1 MGGDESTGSCC
12 QERISQQK
20 EGMAKCSVVY
30 LWLDKTAD
38 TNRRGRFPFL
48 SSDGL
53 KAIKKACFG
62 EEVHNPREITE
73 SDPKQD
79 IAV

>member
-1 MGGDESTGSCC
+1 MKAQEVVVKRESLS
-12 QERISQQK
+12 RRK
-20 EGMAKCSVVY
+20 EWQSAVY
-30 LWLDKTAD
+30 
-38 TNRRGRFPFL
+38 TNRRGRFAFL

>member
-1 MGGDESTGSCC
+1 MKAQEVVVKRESLS
-12 QERISQQK
+12 RRK
-20 EGMAKCSVVY
+20 EWQSPKCSVVY